1 MNDIPFWSLI
11 LLGLVSLLL
20 VRGLFLPTAKR
31 VAKTAPSRAVL
42 SFVSDRE
49 RNGWLFLFGFWSAVV
64 IHPAI
69 ALILFASSSF
79 LGLRE
84 FLTRSPAN
92 GADYKALFVSFF
104 ILLPCQYLLIGFGW
118 QWFFTVFIPV
128 YAFFLLP
135 SLSALSGDT
144 KEFFARAAKLQ
155 LGMMLAVYGISHIPA
170 SMMLIETKGN
180 NHAAYM
186 MLFLMV
192 TSQVADIVQYA
203 VSRRYGKRKIA
214 RSVARDLTLE
224 GVAAGVVAAIAAGL
238 SLYWAVPFN
247 WNSNVGVSIAVAL
260 SGFLG
265 HLVLSGIRKSTGI
278 RDWGEAIDGRSSV
291 LDRMASLCFSAPLFY
306 HLSRSVLAID

>member
-1 MNDIPFWSLI
+1 MNDLPFWSLI
-11 LLGLVSLLL
+11 FLGLLSLLL
-20 VRGLFLPTAKR
+20 TRSLVLPTAKK
-31 VAKTAPSRAVL
+31 VAKTALSRAVL
-42 SFVSDRE
+42 NFISDRE
-49 RNGWLFLFGFWSAVV
+49 RNGWLFLFSFWAAVV
-64 IHPAI
+64 IHPAV
-69 ALILFASSSF
+69 ALVLFASSSF

-104 ILLPCQYLLIGFGW
+104 ILLPCQYLLIGLGW

-144 KEFFARAAKLQ
+144 KDFFARAAKLQ

-170 SMMLIETKGN
+170 AMMLIETKGN
-180 NHAAYM
+180 QHAAYL
-186 MLFLMV
+186 MLFVMV

-214 RSVARDLTLE
+214 RNVARDLTLE
-224 GVAAGVVAAIAAGL
+224 GIAAGVLAAIAAGL
-238 SLYWAVPFN
+238 SMYWAVPFN
-247 WNSNVGVSIAVAL
+247 WNSNIGLSLAIALA
-260 SGFLG
+260 GFLG

-278 RDWGEAIDGRSSV
+278 KDWGEAIGGRSSV
-291 LDRMASLCFSAPLFY
+291 LDRMGSLCFSAPLFY
-306 HLSRSVLAID
+306 HLSRSILA